1 MRQVQLHYT
10 EKLLGLKDVQV
21 VDVQETE
28 DSIEITLHPTR
39 TSHPCP
45 HCQRESTRIHD
56 YRMQRIQ
63 HVRYGPR
70 SLYYR
75 LRKRRFVCTHCQR
88 RFTERYDWVG
98 RYQRRTQAHMQLIL
112 QNLKQIRSL
121 ASVARDCHTSPT
133 TVQRIFQWIVPTPP
147 PLPRVLCLDE
157 FKGNTGH
164 EKYQC
169 ILVDGTQK
177 RIYDILP
184 SRKQADLE
192 AYFQRFPPQE
202 RARVTYAVLD
212 MSHLFADVCRRYLP
226 NAVLVV
232 DKFHFAR
239 QCFWAL
245 ENVRKRCQQSMSVR
259 LRKYYKRSK
268 SLLRKRGDRLAPEEK
283 EKVDLMLWYDP
294 ALRDAYLLKEA
305 YYRFLDAPTK
315 REARE
320 KLDEW
325 LHLVRVSDLPEY
337 RDCVRAHTNWKEEIL
352 NHFDTGLTNG
362 RTEGFNNKIKVIKRV
377 SFGYRNFANFRRRIL
392 YCCS

>member
-1 MRQVQLHYT
+1 MQLHYT
-10 EKLLGLKDVQV
+10 EKLLGLKDVQI

-56 YRMQRIQ
+56 YRMQ
-63 HVRYGPR
+63 
-70 SLYYR
+70 
-75 LRKRRFVCTHCQR
+75 

-320 KLDEW
+320 ELDEW